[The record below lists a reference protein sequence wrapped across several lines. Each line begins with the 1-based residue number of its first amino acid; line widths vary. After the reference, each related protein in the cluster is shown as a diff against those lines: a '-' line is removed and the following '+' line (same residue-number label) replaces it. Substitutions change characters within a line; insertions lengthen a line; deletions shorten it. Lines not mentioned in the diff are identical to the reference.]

1 MPFCGYCGN
10 RLSDTDKF
18 CAGCG
23 KAAGNQNAGAAPAQ
37 KAEANAAPDQKAAA
51 GSALKTV
58 KQSADMVRKGMDV
71 INKIRQVDAPE
82 SVGETRY
89 DMPGFGSDILK
100 MP

>member
-10 RLSDTDKF
+10 KLSDTDIF

-23 KAAGNQNAGAAPAQ
+23 KAAGNQNAD
-37 KAEANAAPDQKAAA
+37 AAPDQKAAA
-51 GSALKTV
+51 GSALKTA
-58 KQSADMVRKGMDV
+58 KQSVDMVRKGMDV

-82 SVGETRY
+82 SIGETRY
-89 DMPGFGSDILK
+89 DMPGLGSDILK